1 MQNAD
6 RFPLSFLSPSPSFPL
21 RACNLPRRERKGGS
35 LFLPCSCPRLPLR
48 RVMCVAQSLLKG
60 SDEEEEAMHGIS
72 LTGEFSTSGYSL
84 RRPRALLVP
93 CTEAL
98 HNMSASFRLPSK
110 KRGKGDNTATEKVQ
124 KRGKG
129 REQPCRQ
136 SRFPFFAV
144 LSRQV
149 L

>member
-1 MQNAD
+1 
-6 RFPLSFLSPSPSFPL
+6 
-21 RACNLPRRERKGGS
+21 
-35 LFLPCSCPRLPLR
+35 
-48 RVMCVAQSLLKG
+48 
-60 SDEEEEAMHGIS
+60 MHGIS

-84 RRPRALLVP
+84 RRPRALLVR